1 MSRNTLHLLAC
12 LLAGLSFGSQAAP
25 PASAEPLAGMAQ
37 NRALPQIA
45 VDVHSRQV
53 AIDTEALSRLAAG
66 REAVVAISGVGR
78 FGYVIDYVLQDAEVL
93 EIGGHLAGSVDHKI
107 TLGLRAEG
115 LTGLISTPGQVYA
128 IGYADRIQHVG
139 PAGPAWLDRELAGQ
153 GRGIS
158 RREPARGEQPPVPG
172 AEPVTVDLAR
182 LAALVPGEDVVMQL
196 PGLGATRVAF
206 QELRPGDGSATWVGY
221 LKDFGES
228 YPVLLTFSPAG
239 TEGHLLTPMG
249 EVHLTANG
257 DGDLYLFN
265 PTQLG
270 YRNALGE
277 DDACAVAAAPPSLA
291 AAVATGSA
299 GATVERV
306 AAGSADQTIDVLLYY
321 TPGMVSVHGS
331 AEKVAARVDALIAL
345 ANQAYTS
352 GGLSR
357 RLRRVGLELLDVAD
371 TSSNSALLDQ
381 MRLRSGP
388 FAGLD
393 ARREQLGA
401 DLVSI
406 LRPFHKTTQGS
417 CGVAYVAGA
426 GGGDVSLYERLG
438 LAVISDGV
446 DRAGS
451 SYYCDNLTLAHELGH
466 NMGLMHDRATVAS
479 QGGGTGAKPY
489 AFGYAVAGRWG
500 TIMSYTFPH
509 QVKFS
514 NPLDYTCNGSERC
527 GVPSAAANSA
537 DNVLALGQTMP
548 LVAAFRGATAATA
561 KYSVTGIV
569 SVNGQPV
576 GGATLAVSNLTG
588 AAADQVSCQA
598 SGSNGAYACT
608 APAGAAFTLSPRYT
622 GTPAGTTITWTPASA
637 NIAALKANQL
647 VNFSGKANGP
657 VASYQVTG
665 TVKLDGVPLA
675 GAGFQVTVPAGQDA
689 SRITCSTATAS
700 GSYACKA
707 PAGATF
713 TLTPKVSGLPAGT
726 TVAWSPAS
734 ASFSAIGANR
744 SQNFAGTRVVK
755 QYAVTIA
762 VTVNG
767 TPSLAVPLMLSAPA
781 GTDLSRVSCAA
792 TARSTIACKVPSGYT
807 MTVSPLLTAAVVPAG
822 RRGSVSPGSRTVAQL
837 AADQVLNF
845 AVTVK

>member
-12 LLAGLSFGSQAAP
+12 LLAGLSFGSLAAP
-25 PASAEPLAGMAQ
+25 PASSALLAGTTQ
-37 NRALPQIA
+37 NQALPQIA

-66 REAVVAISGVGR
+66 QEAVVAIAGVGR

-93 EIGGHLAGSVDHKI
+93 EIGGHLAGAADHKI

-153 GRGIS
+153 GRGIA

-182 LAALVPGEDVVMQL
+182 LAALVPGDDVVMQL
-196 PGLGATRVAF
+196 PGLGTTRVAF
-206 QELRPGDGSATWVGY
+206 QELRPGDGSGTWVGY

-249 EVHLTANG
+249 EIHLTANG

-270 YRNALGE
+270 YRNAQGE
-277 DDACAVAAAPPSLA
+277 DEACAVQAAPPSLA
-291 AAVATGSA
+291 AGM
-299 GATVERV
+299 
-306 AAGSADQTIDVLLYY
+306 AAGPLVEQTAAADTTDQTIDVLVYY
-321 TPGMVSVHGS
+321 TPGMVSVYGS

-345 ANQAYTS
+345 ANQAYTA
-352 GGLSR
+352 GGLAR

-371 TSSNSALLDQ
+371 TSGNSALLDQ

-388 FAGLD
+388 FTGLD
-393 ARREQLGA
+393 ARRDQLGA

-406 LRPFHKTTQGS
+406 VRPFYKTAQGS
-417 CGVAYVAGA
+417 CGVAYVSGA
-426 GGGDVSLYERLG
+426 GGSDVSLYERYG

-451 SYYCDNLTLAHELGH
+451 NYYCDNLTFAHELGH
-466 NMGLMHDRATVAS
+466 NMGLMHDRTTVAS

-489 AFGYAVAGRWG
+489 AFGYAVTGRWG

-527 GVPSAAANSA
+527 GVPSTAANSA
-537 DNVLALGQTMP
+537 DNVLALGMTMP
-548 LVAAFRGATAATA
+548 LVAAFRGAVAATA

-569 SVNGQPV
+569 SLNGQAV
-576 GGATLAVSNLTG
+576 GGATLVVSNLSG

-608 APAGAAFTLSPRYT
+608 APAGAAFTL
-622 GTPAGTTITWTPASA
+622 TPKYSGAAAGTTITWTPASA
-637 NIAALKANQL
+637 NIGALKANQV
-647 VNFSGKANGP
+647 VNFSGKANGT
-657 VASYQVTG
+657 VTSYQVAG
-665 TVKLDGVPLA
+665 TVKLDGAPLA
-675 GAGFQVTVPAGQDA
+675 GAGFLVTVPAGQDA

-713 TLTPKVSGLPAGT
+713 TLTPKVTGLPAGT
-726 TVAWSPAS
+726 TVTWSPAS
-734 ASFSAIGANR
+734 ATFSAIGANR

-792 TARSTIACKVPSGYT
+792 TARSTIACQVPSGYT